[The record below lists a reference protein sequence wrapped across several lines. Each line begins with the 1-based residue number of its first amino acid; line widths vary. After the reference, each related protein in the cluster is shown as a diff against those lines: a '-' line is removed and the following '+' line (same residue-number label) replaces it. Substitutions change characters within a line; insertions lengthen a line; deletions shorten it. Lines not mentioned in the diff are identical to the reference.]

1 QEQQQQDFNELRF
14 RRYGMKG
21 HVAQPTPALAQV
33 VTNATPDDV
42 EFRCF
47 TPYPFLNPVSK
58 DDYVVGRSARSE
70 IQMAVIKEAKVVT
83 AHTIR
88 RTVKKV
94 IAASG
99 KKRKAKNNS
108 VNGSNDKD
116 SDTVGEEKDQEGDDS
131 ADGPAEIEDEKD
143 EPGTTGDHNGF
154 CTSLL
159 RYHRRP
165 TATLRTGKRF
175 TRLIQSARGN

>member
-1 QEQQQQDFNELRF
+1 
-14 RRYGMKG
+14 
-21 HVAQPTPALAQV
+21 
-33 VTNATPDDV
+33 
-42 EFRCF
+42 
-47 TPYPFLNPVSK
+47 
-58 DDYVVGRSARSE
+58 
-70 IQMAVIKEAKVVT
+70 MAVIKEAKVVT

-88 RTVKKV
+88 HGGRPTHLKEALFNTTLFKTVKKA

-116 SDTVGEEKDQEGDDS
+116 SDTVGEEKDQEGDYS
-131 ADGPAEIEDEKD
+131 ADEKY
-143 EPGTTGDHNGF
+143 EPGTTGDHNDF

-175 TRLIQSARGN
+175 IRLIQSARGH